1 MNTRRFLLR
10 QVMLLVLVA
19 TITACASTPTP
30 PTAQATSTAISMP
43 TPTPYVPPPTLT
55 PPPLGS
61 VPQNCP
67 PGPTPQ
73 RVFSDVGP
81 TLGHAPVWAIG
92 FDGPHAVVRLS
103 SYFTYTQYGW
113 TWKILWR
120 VSDSSPSPITLQAGP
135 LRNGPLLWFQIG
147 DQNPTVSPTLAPV
160 TPDPAYLTVTN
171 APWTDFP
178 SYFFIP
184 KAGCYYLEAHW
195 RGGSWRITFAAGA

>member
-1 MNTRRFLLR
+1 MKSISIFTRY
-10 QVMLLVLVA
+10 VMLLMCIFLLG
-19 TITACASTPTP
+19 ACAATP
-30 PTAQATSTAISMP
+30 PQAAPATSTALLMP
-43 TPTPYVPPPTLT
+43 TPTPYVPPPT
-55 PPPLGS
+55 PVPPLLGP

-67 PGPTPQ
+67 LGPTPQ
-73 RVFSDVGP
+73 HVFSDVGP
-81 TLGHAPVWAIG
+81 VLGHLPVWAIG

-135 LRNGPLLWFQIG
+135 LGNRPLLWFQIG